1 MIPPSLKLLGAS
13 HATRV
18 IVVASTLLAAFAEA
32 YLATAHWPR
41 QTIWLTSA
49 SLVVMAVIGSRVRS
63 VALPAVLSMPY
74 LMPALLL
81 VWRGNENSS
90 LDFFWMMPLL

>member
-1 MIPPSLKLLGAS
+1 MI

-18 IVVASTLLAAFAEA
+18 IVVASAVLAAFAEA
-32 YLATAHWPR
+32 YLATPYWPP
-41 QTIWLTSA
+41 QTIWLASA
-49 SLVVMAVIGSRVRS
+49 SLVVMAAIGYRARS

-81 VWRGNENSS
+81 VWRGDENAS
-90 LDFFWMMPLL
+90 LDFF